1 MNSTRNINNDMQ
13 EFLKYPKL
21 EPFNFMGLDRQDYRA
36 SKVVIFPV
44 PYSSTT
50 CWKTW
55 TNEGPQAI
63 IEASRHMELYD
74 IESKRDPS
82 KDGIFTLE
90 SLEPSK
96 DSPKET
102 IFRIKKVIDRILK
115 DKKFPLM
122 LGGEHSIT
130 LGSVLSFKEKFS
142 NFSVLQIDAHADLRN
157 LYEGSKYHHG
167 SVMRRIRELKIPVT
181 QVGLRSISEE
191 DAGYVRKAKI
201 KTIFPAPD
209 LPIDEIIATLGEK
222 VYLTIDLDGLDP
234 SIMPSVGTP
243 EPGGLG
249 WHELLNFI
257 KQLSQKRKIIGAD
270 VVELAPTAGLH
281 APDFLA
287 AKLVYKIISY
297 TLTSKMKF

>member
-1 MNSTRNINNDMQ
+1 MILMQ
-13 EFLKYPKL
+13 DFFKYPKL
-21 EPFNFMGLDRQDYRA
+21 EPFNFMGLDKQDYKTA
-36 SKVVIFPV
+36 KVVIFPI

-63 IEASRHMELYD
+63 IEASRHIELYD

-82 KDGIFTLE
+82 KEGIFTLE
-90 SLEPSK
+90 PLEPSK
-96 DSPKET
+96 DSPKKT
-102 IFRIKKVIDRILK
+102 IFRIKKVIDKLLI

-130 LGSVLSFKEKFS
+130 LGPVQSFRELSS
-142 NFSVLQIDAHADLRN
+142 DFSVLQIDAHADLRN
-157 LYEGSKYHHG
+157 LYEDSKYHHG
-167 SVMRRIRELKIPVT
+167 SVMRRVRELGISVT
-181 QVGLRSISEE
+181 QVGLRSVSEE
-191 DAGYVRKAKI
+191 DASYVKKAKI
-201 KTIFPAPD
+201 KTIFPAPIPPAD
-209 LPIDEIIATLGEK
+209 KIIATLKKK

-249 WHELLNFI
+249 WYEVLNLI
-257 KQLSQKRKIIGAD
+257 KQLSKKRKIIGAD
-270 VVELAPTAGLH
+270 VVELAPTPELH
-281 APDFLA
+281 SPDFLA

-297 TLTSKMKF
+297 II

>member
-1 MNSTRNINNDMQ
+1 
-13 EFLKYPKL
+13 
-21 EPFNFMGLDRQDYRA
+21 MGLDEQDYQK

-44 PYSSTT
+44 PYSSTA
-50 CWKTW
+50 CWKTGA
-55 TNEGPQAI
+55 NEGPQAI

-74 IESKRDPS
+74 IESKKDPS
-82 KDGIFTLE
+82 KEGIFTLE
-90 SLEPSK
+90 LLEPSK
-96 DSPKET
+96 NSPKET
-102 IFRIKKVIDRILK
+102 IFRIKKVIDRILR

-130 LGSVLSFKEKFS
+130 LGPVLSFKEKFP

-167 SVMRRIRELKIPVT
+167 SVMRRVRELKIPVT

-191 DAGYVRKAKI
+191 DADYVSKAKI

-209 LPIDEIIATLGEK
+209 LPVDKIIATLKEK

-234 SIMPSVGTP
+234 SFMPSVGTP

-249 WHELLNFI
+249 WYEVLDLI
-257 KQLSQKRKIIGAD
+257 RKLSEKRKIIGAD
-270 VVELAPTAGLH
+270 VVELCPTPGLH
-281 APDFLA
+281 APDFIA

-297 TLTSKMKF
+297 II

>member
-1 MNSTRNINNDMQ
+1 
-13 EFLKYPKL
+13 
-21 EPFNFMGLDRQDYRA
+21 MGLDEQNYKIA
-36 SKVVIFPV
+36 KVVVFPV

-50 CWKTW
+50 CWKTG

-74 IESKRDPS
+74 IESGKDPS
-82 KDGIFTLE
+82 KKGIFTLE
-90 SLEPSK
+90 PLEPSK

-102 IFRIKKVIDRILK
+102 VFRIKKVVDKILK
-115 DKKFPLM
+115 DKKFLMM

-130 LGSVLSFKEKFS
+130 LGSVMSFKNNFAD
-142 NFSVLQIDAHADLRN
+142 FSVLQIDAHADLRN
-157 LYEGSKYHHG
+157 LYENSEYHHG
-167 SVMRRIRELKIPVT
+167 SVMRRIRELGIPVT

-191 DAGYVRKAKI
+191 DANYVKKAKI
-201 KTIFPAPD
+201 KTIFPAPE
-209 LPIDEIIATLGEK
+209 LPINKIIATLK
-222 VYLTIDLDGLDP
+222 KNVYLTIDLDGLDP

-249 WHELLNFI
+249 WYDVLGLI
-257 KQLSQKRKIIGAD
+257 KQLSKKRRIIGAD

-297 TLTSKMKF
+297 VV

>member
-1 MNSTRNINNDMQ
+1 MNKFS
-13 EFLKYPKL
+13 YPTL
-21 EPFNFMGLDRQDYRA
+21 EPFNFMGLDEQDYQK
-36 SKVVIFPV
+36 SKVVVFPV
-44 PYSSTT
+44 PYSSTA

-74 IESKRDPS
+74 IESKSDPS
-82 KDGIFTLE
+82 KEGIFTLE
-90 SLEPSK
+90 PLEPSK
-96 DSPKET
+96 NSPKET
-102 IFRIKKVIDRILK
+102 ISRVKKVVDKILK
-115 DKKFPLM
+115 DKKFLMM

-130 LGSVLSFKEKFS
+130 LGAVQSFKEKFS

-157 LYEGSKYHHG
+157 LYEGSIYHHG
-167 SVMRRIRELKIPVT
+167 SVMRRVRELGIPVT

-191 DAGYVRKAKI
+191 DADYVKKAKI

-209 LPIDEIIATLGEK
+209 LPIDKIIATLK
-222 VYLTIDLDGLDP
+222 KNVYLTIDLDGLDP

-249 WHELLNFI
+249 WYEVLSLI
-257 KQLSQKRKIIGAD
+257 KKVARQRKIIGAD
-270 VVELAPTAGLH
+270 VVELAPTPGLH
-281 APDFLA
+281 APDFIA

-297 TLTSKMKF
+297 IIWA